1 MFVRGPWKWSSF
13 CWWEEDGVG
22 RGDIEERRMALGVW
36 VYGGEERRMGLGSSS
51 KLELKFLS

>member
-1 MFVRGPWKWSSF
+1 
-13 CWWEEDGVG
+13 
-22 RGDIEERRMALGVW
+22 MALGVW